1 MTKHSVFQ
9 YRGRAGEVGCVCA
22 GGGGGGGGAGGGR
35 GKGGLVSRI
44 VKVMISAAKDFSG

>member
-9 YRGRAGEVGCVCA
+9 YRGRAGEVGVCVCR
-22 GGGGGGGGAGGGR
+22 GGGERKRGGGKR
-35 GKGGLVSRI
+35 EGGLVSRI